1 MKISLNVKQH
11 SLQPYNEADLDKGL
25 RMSTLKTKPVLV
37 AGLDI
42 GSTKVSL
49 AIAAVRAEGQ
59 LEIIGL
65 GTAPNS
71 GLRHGIIVNIE
82 ATTEA
87 IMKAKEEAELMAG
100 YAVPSVW
107 VGVSGGHI
115 KSFDSK
121 GMVAIKDKEVANSDI
136 ARVIEAAQAVSV
148 PSDRKV
154 LHVLPREY
162 KVDDNDGIM
171 DPIGMTGVRLEA
183 NVHIVT
189 GGQSALNNIIK
200 CVEKAELKVNG
211 LTLEPLAASR
221 VVLSDDEKSLGCVLA
236 DMGGGSIQL
245 LYFVNGSVAHS
256 SMISVGGQHFTHDV
270 AVGLRTPQ
278 SAAEELKK
286 RSGSALPTLIDD
298 HDSIEVEGVGG
309 RKSRT
314 IARKDLAHILEA
326 RAEETL
332 QLIAHDIRNSGF
344 EPLLG
349 SGVILTGG
357 ASQLPGL
364 VEMGEYVMDLPV
376 RKGFAK
382 AMGPLVEVSK
392 SSEHATVAGL
402 IQFGYEKMK
411 EMGLLQSAEI
421 DLSQSWA
428 GLSNKLKG
436 FFKDLF

>member
-1 MKISLNVKQH
+1 
-11 SLQPYNEADLDKGL
+11 
-25 RMSTLKTKPVLV
+25 MSTLKTKPVLV

-49 AIAAVRAEGQ
+49 AIAAVRDGQ
-59 LEIIGL
+59 AGKTLEIIGL

-71 GLRHGIIVNIE
+71 GLKHGIIVNIE

-87 IMKAKEEAELMAG
+87 IRKAKEEAELMAG
-100 YAVPSVW
+100 YSSPAVW

-121 GMVAIKDKEVANSDI
+121 GMVAIKEKEVANSDI

-162 KVDDNDGIM
+162 KVDENDGIT

-200 CVEKAELKVNG
+200 CVEKAELKVSG
-211 LTLEPLAASR
+211 LCLEPLAASR

-286 RSGSALPTLIDD
+286 RSGSALPTIIDEQ
-298 HDSIEVEGVGG
+298 DSIEVEGVGG

-314 IARKDLAHILEA
+314 IARKDLALILEA

-349 SGVILTGG
+349 SGIIITGG
-357 ASQLPGL
+357 TSQLPGL
-364 VEMGEYVMDLPV
+364 VEMGEYVLDLPV
-376 RKGFAK
+376 RKGVAK
-382 AMGPLVEVSK
+382 SMGPLVEISK
-392 SSEHATVAGL
+392 SSEHSTVAGL
-402 IQFGYEKMK
+402 VQYGYEKMK
-411 EMGLLQSAEI
+411 ELGLLQTAEI
-421 DLSQSWA
+421 DISQSWA
-428 GLSNKLKG
+428 GLSDKVKG

>member
-1 MKISLNVKQH
+1 
-11 SLQPYNEADLDKGL
+11 
-25 RMSTLKTKPVLV
+25 MSTLKTKPVLV

-49 AIAAVRAEGQ
+49 AIAAVRIDSQSGQ
-59 LEIIGL
+59 RFLEIIGL
-65 GTAPNS
+65 GVAPNT
-71 GLRHGIIVNIE
+71 GLKHGIIVNIE

-87 IMKAKEEAELMAG
+87 IIKAKEEAELMAG
-100 YAVPSVW
+100 YSAPSVW
-107 VGVSGGHI
+107 VGVSGSHI

-162 KVDDNDGIM
+162 KVDENDGIV

-189 GGQSALNNIIK
+189 GGQSALNNIVK
-200 CVEKAELKVNG
+200 CVEKAHLKVSG
-211 LTLEPLAASR
+211 LVLETLAASQ
-221 VVLSDDEKSLGCVLA
+221 VVLSADEKSLGCVLA
-236 DMGGGSIQL
+236 DMGGGSTQL

-256 SMISVGGQHFTHDV
+256 SQISVGGQHFTHDV

-278 SAAEELKK
+278 ISAEDLKK
-286 RSGSALPTLIDD
+286 RSGSALPTLIDE
-298 HDSIEVEGVGG
+298 HDSIDVEGVGG

-344 EPLLG
+344 EPLLA

-382 AMGPLVEVSK
+382 PMGPLVEVSK

-402 IQFGYEKMK
+402 IQYGYEKMK
-411 EMGLLQSAEI
+411 GMGQLETAEI
-421 DLSQSWA
+421 DISQSWA
-428 GLSNKLKG
+428 GLSEKIKS

>member
-1 MKISLNVKQH
+1 
-11 SLQPYNEADLDKGL
+11 
-25 RMSTLKTKPVLV
+25 MSTLKVKPYLV
-37 AGLDI
+37 AGIDI

-49 AIAAVRAEGQ
+49 AIAAVRPEGQ

-65 GTAPNS
+65 GSAPNT
-71 GLRHGIIVNIE
+71 GLKHGIIVNIE

-87 IMKAKEEAELMAG
+87 IVKAKEEAELMAG
-100 YAVPSVW
+100 YSAPAVW

-115 KSFDSK
+115 KSFDSR
-121 GMVAIKDKEVANSDI
+121 GMVAIKEKEVQTTDI

-162 KVDDNDGIM
+162 KVDENDGIT

-189 GGQSALNNIIK
+189 GGQSALNNIVK
-200 CVEKAELKVNG
+200 CVEKAQLKVAG
-211 LTLEPLAASR
+211 TVLETLAASR
-221 VVLSDDEKSLGCVLA
+221 VVLSDDEKNLGCCLV
-236 DMGGGSIQL
+236 DMGGGATQL

-278 SAAEELKK
+278 MSAEELKK
-286 RSGSALPTLIDD
+286 RVGSALPSLVDENDTIDVD
-298 HDSIEVEGVGG
+298 GVGG
-309 RKSRT
+309 RKPRT
-314 IARKDLAHILEA
+314 LPRKDLANILEA

-344 EPLLG
+344 EPLMG

-357 ASQLPGL
+357 SSQLPGL

-376 RKGFAK
+376 RKGVARP
-382 AMGPLVEVSK
+382 MGPLVEISK
-392 SSEHATVAGL
+392 SAEYATVAGL
-402 IQFGYEKMK
+402 IRYGFEELKQNGMI
-411 EMGLLQSAEI
+411 QTSEI
-421 DLSQSWA
+421 DLSQSFV
-428 GLSNKLKG
+428 GISEKMKN

>member
-1 MKISLNVKQH
+1 
-11 SLQPYNEADLDKGL
+11 
-25 RMSTLKTKPVLV
+25 MSTLKVKPVLI
-37 AGLDI
+37 ASLDI

-49 AIAAVRAEGQ
+49 GIAAVRPEGQ

-65 GTAPNS
+65 GTAPNM

-87 IMKAKEEAELMAG
+87 ILKAKEEAELMAG
-100 YAVPSVW
+100 YAAPAVW

-121 GMVAIKDKEVANSDI
+121 GMVAIKEKEVQNSDI
-136 ARVIEAAQAVSV
+136 QRVIEAAQAVSV

-162 KVDDNDGIM
+162 KVDENDGIT

-189 GGQSALNNIIK
+189 GGQSALNNIVK
-200 CVEKAELKVNG
+200 CVEKADLKVSG
-211 LTLEPLAASR
+211 LVLETLASSQ
-221 VVLSDDEKSLGCVLA
+221 VVLSEDEKNLGCCLV
-236 DMGGGSIQL
+236 DMGGGALQL

-278 SAAEELKK
+278 ISAEELKK
-286 RSGSALPTLIDD
+286 RTGSALTTMVDD
-298 HDSIEVEGVGG
+298 HDTIEVEGVGG
-309 RKSRT
+309 RKPRT
-314 IARKDLAHILEA
+314 IPRKDLATILEA

-376 RKGFAK
+376 RKGFARH
-382 AMGPLVEVSK
+382 MGPLVEISK
-392 SSEHATVAGL
+392 SAEHATVAGL
-402 IQFGYEKMK
+402 IQYGYDRMK
-411 EMGLLQSAEI
+411 EMGLTQNAEI

-428 GLSNKLKG
+428 GVSSKVKS

>member
-1 MKISLNVKQH
+1 
-11 SLQPYNEADLDKGL
+11 
-25 RMSTLKTKPVLV
+25 MSTLKTKPVLV

-49 AIAAVRAEGQ
+49 AIAAVRAEGK

-65 GTAPNS
+65 GTAPNT

-100 YAVPSVW
+100 YSSPSVW
-107 VGVSGGHI
+107 VGVSGSHI

-121 GMVAIKDKEVANSDI
+121 GMVAIKEKEVANSDI

-162 KVDDNDGIM
+162 KVDENDGIT
-171 DPIGMTGVRLEA
+171 DPIGMAGVRLEA

-200 CVEKAELKVNG
+200 CVEKANLKVNG
-211 LTLEPLAASR
+211 LVLEPLAASR
-221 VVLSDDEKSLGCVLA
+221 VVLSEDEKSLGCVLA

-245 LYFVNGSVAHS
+245 LYFVNGSVAHGS
-256 SMISVGGQHFTHDV
+256 IISVGGQHFTHDV

-278 SAAEELKK
+278 SSAEELKK

-314 IARKDLAHILEA
+314 ISRKDLAHILEA

-332 QLIAHDIRNSGF
+332 QLMAHDIKNSGF

-349 SGVILTGG
+349 SGIILTGG

-382 AMGPLVEVSK
+382 SMGPLVEISK
-392 SSEHATVAGL
+392 SSEYATVAGL
-402 IQFGYEKMK
+402 IQYGYEKMK
-411 EMGLLQSAEI
+411 ELGLLQSTEI
-421 DLSQSWA
+421 DISQSWA
-428 GLSNKLKG
+428 GLSHKVKG